1 MFTLAFW
8 KAATERAIKSGAQFA
23 LIVIVGGAVAG
34 GVETE
39 TAEVVNAF
47 ALDYLTI
54 GGVFAGGV
62 IVSYLTSVVSS
73 AVTST
78 PGPSLTSAETITE

>member
-8 KAATERAIKSGAQFA
+8 KAATERAAKSGAQFTLLTITGG
-23 LIVIVGGAVAG
+23 LIAGGASG
-34 GVETE
+34 E

-47 ALDYLTI
+47 ALDYVTL

-73 AVTST
+73 AVTSA
-78 PGPSLTSAETITE
+78 PGPSLTSAETIK